1 MNQPS
6 TSETIHDLIGVGF
19 GPSNLALAIALEEL
33 AQTNGHALDAL
44 FIDKQ
49 SDYRWHGNT
58 LATQSELQISFLK
71 DLVSLRNPTSPYSF
85 VNYLHQKKRLADF
98 INLGTFYPC
107 RLEYNDYLRWAA
119 EHFATQAVYGEEIL
133 RVEPELLDGRIDHL
147 RVISRSAQG
156 HERLRRARS
165 VVVGS
170 GGTPKIPPVFAP
182 FKDDPRVFHHS
193 QYLNSLE
200 QLPCTQGKPMRIAII
215 GSGQSAAEALID
227 LNDSYPSVKADMILR
242 GSALK
247 PADDSPFVNEVFT
260 PDYTDLVFNQPQAE
274 RAKLISEYH
283 NTNYSVVDID
293 LIERI
298 YGMLYR
304 QKVAHQYRHAVLCRR
319 NIEAAVSTDK
329 GIELTLRDLATGI
342 QQTHVYDAM
351 ILATGY
357 ERRSHREL
365 LAPLQQHL
373 KDFEVD
379 RDYRVLASPE
389 LNAAVYLQGF
399 CEASHGLSDTLLSVL
414 PVRAAEIGQS
424 LYQSLGQRASNARA
438 SATLASA

>member
-274 RAKLISEYH
+274 RVKLISEYH

-342 QQTHVYDAM
+342 QQTHVYDAV

>member
-342 QQTHVYDAM
+342 QQTHVYDAV

>member
-260 PDYTDLVFNQPQAE
+260 PDYT
-274 RAKLISEYH
+274 EYH

-342 QQTHVYDAM
+342 QQTHVYDAV